1 MSGEKKN
8 AVTQKESV
16 PDVFPIEADPVAAEP
31 EIGLPAPENAV
42 VAEES
47 LLQEAKPDLVLVKFI
62 APYKNYSPDD
72 VSGFDEKTALMLLSK
87 HYVVEYRKE

>member
-8 AVTQKESV
+8 VATQKEPV
-16 PDVFPIEADPVAAEP
+16 PDVIPVEADPVAAEP
-31 EIGLPAPENAV
+31 GIGTPAPENAD
-42 VAEES
+42 VADES

-72 VSGFDEKTALMLLSK
+72 VSGFDEKTAQMLLSK
-87 HYVVEYRKE
+87 HYAVEYRKE